1 LPTTQKLPVLAA
13 FDEATQA
20 TGIQQGGAGVSGVLA
35 TVRRCFIVASFHF
48 ISDAMK

>member
-35 TVRRCFIVASFHF
+35 TIGVVSSLRRF
-48 ISDAMK
+48 ISFQMQ